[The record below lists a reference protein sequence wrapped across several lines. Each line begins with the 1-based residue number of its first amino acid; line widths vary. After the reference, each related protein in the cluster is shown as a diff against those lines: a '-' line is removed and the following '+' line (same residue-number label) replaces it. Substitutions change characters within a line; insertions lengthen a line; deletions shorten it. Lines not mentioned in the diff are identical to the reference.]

1 MVMPY
6 AINVASLQA
15 ETESYASTGEID
27 AIENMR
33 NDKVYLF
40 SGTKDTTV
48 NPGKYFTRLN

>member
-15 ETESYASTGEID
+15 ETESNSAAGTID
-27 AIENMR
+27 PISNLQ

-40 SGTKDTTV
+40 SGSEDTTV
-48 NPGKYFTRLN
+48 FPGKL